1 MDELEIVQYQQVN
14 GLSVFLNTVSY
25 RAPHFHK
32 EWEFLWVLDNPLKIT
47 CMQTT
52 QVIEPGEIVLFPPN
66 MPHRLQQSDQVS
78 TFLCLQISPSA
89 FSNAASIT
97 TNDIRLKSHLSDE
110 DYHWIQNTALEIALA
125 YFKMDQYYEM
135 FCLGMSGL
143 LMYRLMKNL
152 DCRVISAEEAKLFD
166 KQNTRL
172 LHLVSFV
179 EKNHTHKIRL
189 QDFAEQEN
197 CSLSYLSHFIKDTM
211 NQTFHEYVDSVRFAH
226 ACELIHNSD
235 KTMIEISIESGFSDY
250 RYFSRAFQ
258 KYCGLTPSEYSHQ
271 AHSTLRNSDLES
283 HSVHSQERLLNRA
296 ESLDLLEHFKQT
308 LTQADA

>member
-25 RAPHFHK
+25 RSPHFHK

-66 MPHRLQQSDQVS
+66 MPHQLQQSDQVS

-89 FSNAASIT
+89 FSNTSNIVT
-97 TNDIRLKSHLSDE
+97 DDILLKPYLSSE
-110 DYHWIQNTALEIALA
+110 DYHSIQKTALEIALS
-125 YFKMDQYYEM
+125 YFEMNQFYEM

-143 LMYRLMKNL
+143 LMYRLMKSLN
-152 DCRVISAEEAKLFD
+152 CRVISAEETKQFD

-179 EKNHTHKIRL
+179 EENHTHKIRL
-189 QDFAEQEN
+189 QDFAQQEG
-197 CSLSYLSHFIKDTM
+197 CSVSYLSHFIKDTM

-226 ACELIHNSD
+226 ACHLIHNSD

-271 AHSTLRNSDLES
+271 AHNMVRNSDIES
-283 HSVHSQERLLNRA
+283 HSVHSQERLLSRT
-296 ESLDLLEHFKQT
+296 ESLQLLKNFRNKFIQSDT
-308 LTQADA
+308 